1 VRLLRAAAEL
11 IAEQGYERTTLAA
24 IGKRAGYS
32 HGLVTRRFG
41 SKDGLIEALLRRMID
56 DWKQRELVPELEGR
70 SGVDVLQTVIHQIRT
85 SVQRDPDALRAL
97 YALMFEGLKPV
108 PEVLA
113 RRMRDLH
120 LYQRTSWADALRQ
133 GIAEG
138 RVRPDID
145 PETTAALLVSTLR
158 GAAYLWLLD
167 PGFDIDAVLEAFEAQ
182 LDDLRTDSSRAE
194 AGPAANHALPGE

>member
-1 VRLLRAAAEL
+1 MRLLRAAAEL

-24 IGKRAGYS
+24 IGQRAGYS

-56 DWKQRELVPELEGR
+56 DWKQRELAPELEGKT
-70 SGVDVLQTVIHQIRT
+70 GIDALQTVIHQIRS
-85 SVQRDPDALRAL
+85 SVHRDPGALRAL

-113 RRMRDLH
+113 RRMRELH
-120 LYQRTSWADALRQ
+120 LYQRTSWADALQ
-133 GIAEG
+133 EG
-138 RVRPDID
+138 LAAGDVQPDINV
-145 PETTAALLVSTLR
+145 ETTAALLVSTLR

-167 PGFDIDAVLEAFEAQ
+167 SEFDIDGVLLAFESQ
-182 LDDLRTDSSRAE
+182 LDQLRTVPGAF
-194 AGPAANHALPGE
+194 AAT